1 MLACMAASNL
11 ARWSGVS
18 FASMSSESGG
28 GPLISAWLAIS
39 HKPGLTLSLTDSAAV
54 ASRAA
59 ARPATSVPAILQSV
73 GCMAKSR
80 WLGGSCPDLKAGL
93 PAQQL
98 PGPEGRPWR
107 QCAVHIKQR
116 FRASHGIISSTV
128 STTALCLALFA
139 VTLGLLAVAALV
151 LARKLRRLRSM
162 LRRQERHV
170 WETHNVFQVLR
181 GGVPLPVPGGWAAST
196 DLLGELLRAVAHRRP
211 QRVVELG
218 SGLSTLIIAA
228 ALRSNGAGRLIS
240 IDADRN
246 YAAITRSE
254 LERQGLADWAE
265 VRIAPL
271 TESLFEGEARQ
282 WYDTTVLAD

>member
-11 ARWSGVS
+11 ARWSGVNC
-18 FASMSSESGG
+18 ASISSGSVG

-39 HKPGLTLSLTDSAAV
+39 HRPGLTLSLTVSAAV

-73 GCMAKSR
+73 GCMAKTR

-98 PGPEGRPWR
+98 RGPADRPWR
-107 QCAVHIKQR
+107 HAVHIKQR

-162 LRRQERHV
+162 LRRQ
-170 WETHNVFQVLR
+170 
-181 GGVPLPVPGGWAAST
+181 
-196 DLLGELLRAVAHRRP
+196 
-211 QRVVELG
+211 
-218 SGLSTLIIAA
+218 
-228 ALRSNGAGRLIS
+228 
-240 IDADRN
+240 
-246 YAAITRSE
+246 
-254 LERQGLADWAE
+254 
-265 VRIAPL
+265 
-271 TESLFEGEARQ
+271 
-282 WYDTTVLAD
+282 

>member
-1 MLACMAASNL
+1 
-11 ARWSGVS
+11 
-18 FASMSSESGG
+18 
-28 GPLISAWLAIS
+28 
-39 HKPGLTLSLTDSAAV
+39 
-54 ASRAA
+54 
-59 ARPATSVPAILQSV
+59 
-73 GCMAKSR
+73 
-80 WLGGSCPDLKAGL
+80 
-93 PAQQL
+93 
-98 PGPEGRPWR
+98 
-107 QCAVHIKQR
+107 
-116 FRASHGIISSTV
+116 V

-151 LARKLRRLRSM
+151 LARKLRRLRRM

-181 GGVPLPVPGGWAAST
+181 GGLPLPVPGGWAAST
-196 DLLGELLRAVAHRRP
+196 DLLGELLRAVADRRP

-246 YAAITRSE
+246 YAAITRAQ

-271 TESLFEGEARQ
+271 TESLFEGEARP
-282 WYDTTVLAD
+282 WYDTTVLADLSDIDLLLIDGPPTLLRADIRYPTLPFFWPRLTAGAIALLDDAARSAERAIAQRWQQQFPDAEFEYLRLEKGALRVIKPGQLP